1 MNVGVKSGRIIR
13 KVMRRDI
20 YDVRRSYKRVSLS
33 IFVRRLFFEV
43 FIQDYELEICM
54 AESESVR

>member
-20 YDVRRSYKRVSLS
+20 YDVRRSYRRVSLS

-43 FIQDYELEICM
+43 FIEDYELEMCM
-54 AESESVR
+54 SESESVR